1 MWRGVWRRPMRRTAL
16 GGGIALAIVLALGT
30 SVSAKSCRMKAP
42 DLSVYV
48 VKLVDAESAAQKVGS
63 GAKLEDDSD
72 DLPHARFV
80 SSNGV
85 EELILFSHYGADP
98 DEYAE
103 VEVRLAGEEA
113 LALPELKVDAFVSEH
128 GIALGMTPAEVEKR
142 FGPCIKSRDDSGA
155 SEVIQYEIADADRD
169 DELKSYGYPSYYAE
183 YEFERGKLIRY
194 RFGFEYP

>member
-1 MWRGVWRRPMRRTAL
+1 MWRGVWRQPMWRTVL
-16 GGGIALAIVLALGT
+16 GGAILLALGT

-42 DLSVYV
+42 DLSVYG
-48 VKLVDAESAAQKVGS
+48 VKLVDAESAAQKVGP

-113 LALPELKVDAFVSEH
+113 LALPALPTDSFVSEH

-169 DELKSYGYPSYYAE
+169 EELKAYGYPSYYAE